1 MRYAI
6 LGSVLA
12 AAATGLAVLWAVAA
26 DKPTPTAAGPPTA
39 ALVVVYDQG
48 KVAKV
53 HRITEAKQVAA
64 LAAHFPGY
72 EKRPSSNTAAG
83 WKMGYEVY
91 FDYPDGVSVHLKVSS
106 PKNRPIHWS
115 VGRGDFEAE
124 GDFHKFVAELVE

>member
-6 LGSVLA
+6 VGSTLA
-12 AAATGLAVLWAVAA
+12 AAVVGLAVGWSIAA
-26 DKPTPTAAGPPTA
+26 DKAAPAAAPAT

-48 KVAKV
+48 KVVKT
-53 HRITEAKQVAA
+53 HRLTDAKQVAA

-91 FDYPDGVSVHLKVSS
+91 FDYPDGVSVRLKVSS
-106 PKNRPIHWS
+106 TKNRPIHWS

-124 GDFHKFVAELVE
+124 GDFHKFVAGLED

>member
-6 LGSVLA
+6 LGLVLA

-26 DKPTPTAAGPPTA
+26 DKPTPTA

-124 GDFHKFVAELVE
+124 GDFHKFVADLGE